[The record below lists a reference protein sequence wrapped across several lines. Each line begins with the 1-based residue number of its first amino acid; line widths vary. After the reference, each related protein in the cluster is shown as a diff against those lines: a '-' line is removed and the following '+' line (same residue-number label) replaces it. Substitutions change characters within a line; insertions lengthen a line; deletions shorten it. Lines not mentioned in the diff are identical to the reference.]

1 MNLLLLVNY
10 VLCFKFIY
18 CFEIFG
24 FFTTKNED
32 YDIFLTDIVDY
43 DNEMIGED
51 LIYLKKNLIKNMI
64 LMTKKIVDLVFFVE
78 I

>member
-1 MNLLLLVNY
+1 MNLLLLVNF
-10 VLCFKFIY
+10 VLCFKFIH

-43 DNEMIGED
+43 DNENDWRRFD
-51 LIYLKKNLIKNMI
+51 LFK
-64 LMTKKIVDLVFFVE
+64 KKI
-78 I
+78 